1 MPHHEHLHRN
11 NGDASSQR
19 FGGAERGE
27 GARAF
32 FYLGELEGVEE
43 GDEVPDEVED
53 GVGGVLR
60 RRGGA
65 AVAAE
70 VGRDAAVAARG
81 QVPHLVAPRV
91 PQLREP
97 VHEQHRGGGAA
108 ARPRLR
114 DVHRDPVRLHR
125 PVPYRRRRHG
135 LLSALSRD
143 AAATCGALLLAVNL
157 ITRGSWRELR
167 LETGGQVT
175 DMWVQ
180 FSGWADVILGL
191 VP

>member
-1 MPHHEHLHRN
+1 ML
-11 NGDASSQR
+11 
-19 FGGAERGE
+19 
-27 GARAF
+27 F

-70 VGRDAAVAARG
+70 VGRDAAVSARG

-97 VHEQHRGGGAA
+97 VHEQHRGSSAA

-125 PVPYRRRRHG
+125 PVPYRRRRRHG
-135 LLSALSRD
+135 LLSTPSRD
-143 AAATCGALLLAVNL
+143 AATTCGALLLAVNL
-157 ITRGSWRELR
+157 LITRGSWR
-167 LETGGQVT
+167 
-175 DMWVQ
+175 
-180 FSGWADVILGL
+180 
-191 VP
+191 